1 MTRVQENFA
10 TKEQDEHVE
19 KVNTELLKLLLE
31 CKDYSIVMLDATGR
45 IISWNEDAA
54 FMYGYKIEEIIYE
67 NEAQLYT
74 LEDIEKG
81 KPRIHLNLA
90 IKNGK
95 CEFETLKRK
104 KNGSAFY
111 TNNIIS
117 TRYNADKTVN
127 GFAKITRDIDF
138 QKKLEATNTALH
150 NQLEEKVKQRTK
162 ELLTVNKELEAFSYS
177 VSHDLRSPLRA
188 ISGYSTM
195 LKKKYEAIIDDEGNR
210 MIKMIVDKTRIMGL
224 LIDDLLTF
232 SRMARLEI
240 VSDAIDMKTMA
251 ETCMNDLLQTE
262 TAVKY
267 TTQIL
272 DMPECKGDSNM
283 LKQVWYNLLSN
294 AIKYSSKKTNP
305 EIITG
310 SVENSEMH
318 IYYVKD
324 NGAGF
329 EMKYAT
335 KLFGVFQ
342 RLHRQDE
349 FEGTGLGL
357 ALAKR
362 IVSKHSGEIWAE
374 SILNE
379 GTTFYFSIPKNL
391 T

>member
-74 LEDIEKG
+74 LTDIENG
-81 KPRIHLNLA
+81 KPRIHLDLA

-262 TAVKY
+262 AATKY
-267 TTQIL
+267 TVQIL
-272 DMPECKGDSNM
+272 DMPDCKGDANM

-294 AIKYSSKKTNP
+294 AIKYSSKKINP

-310 SVENSEMH
+310 SVEDSEMH